1 MVWLWGSE
9 NISMMLLNAALL
21 ALWPVLPVL
30 IVCYIRQSLIA
41 RRMRP
46 TFALRK
52 SETDELDRA
61 HRLFGRIC
69 ERVKW
74 VSQQAEPKTGFRR
87 FFGAR
92 SPDSAAA
99 RDDEIEDLHAH
110 AQHLQAT
117 IRRLTNLPLKRLGH
131 WIHVRSSRFACGVAV
146 AAYVAASALLLA
158 LFHIFEKSAWAQQL
172 IMGANSGGW
181 YPFDEK
187 IFQVNAVATG
197 CACMAAPLF
206 YFVRRV
212 TLLRAYSFEF
222 FFFTQFARNR
232 PAQASYQPEPEQ
244 HGGDPANATDTRIV
258 YEDEDWIEV
267 LGVSAQA
274 TINEVKHAYKN
285 LIRQNDPDRLQGMS
299 PALRTLAEAEMKK
312 VNVAYRQALRCV
324 DAA

>member
-74 VSQQAEPKTGFRR
+74 VSQKAKPKRGFRR

-99 RDDEIEDLHAH
+99 RDDEIEDLH

-158 LFHIFEKSAWAQQL
+158 LLFEKSAWAEQL
-172 IMGANSGGW
+172 IMGANSGAW

-206 YFVRRV
+206 YFVRRFSGPTALNFSSSPSLQGTGQPKRAISRNPSSTAV
-212 TLLRAYSFEF
+212 TQQMQRTRESSTKTRTGSRSWVF
-222 FFFTQFARNR
+222 
-232 PAQASYQPEPEQ
+232 Q
-244 HGGDPANATDTRIV
+244 HKQQSTR
-258 YEDEDWIEV
+258 
-267 LGVSAQA
+267 SS
-274 TINEVKHAYKN
+274 T
-285 LIRQNDPDRLQGMS
+285 LIRI
-299 PALRTLAEAEMKK
+299 
-312 VNVAYRQALRCV
+312 
-324 DAA
+324 